1 MPPNAAET
9 GPAVRRGSEPRPASR
24 FARPPTAPHDF
35 GLDPSRSHRPWASA
49 AVPPRAVARSPAARR
64 WCRRTG
70 RAAGRAALRSRDC
83 TRVAPDP
90 RPRPR
95 SSPRS
100 RAPRRAPRSGS
111 VPISPITASSACRRA
126 PGGAVAMATGPSA
139 VSMATPRP
147 LLQRAPTGARLL
159 KRPESP
165 PDWPSWPVVLAL
177 LRKRAW
183 PAPPGTASARAL
195 LPRAGSA
202 PLSAHGP
209 APSPPHA
216 QALPA
221 RPGPAAGRL
230 PLSRSGPAAPRL
242 PSRGRSCRHGGCR

>member
-1 MPPNAAET
+1 MPQDGE
-9 GPAVRRGSEPRPASR
+9 GSP
-24 FARPPTAPHDF
+24 
-35 GLDPSRSHRPWASA
+35 
-49 AVPPRAVARSPAARR
+49 
-64 WCRRTG
+64 
-70 RAAGRAALRSRDC
+70 AALRSRDC

-177 LRKRAW
+177 LRKRGVACASGHRLTPRAAPARGLRAPQRPRARPE
-183 PAPPGTASARAL
+183 PAPRS
-195 LPRAGSA
+195 GSA
-202 PLSAHGP
+202 G
-209 APSPPHA
+209 
-216 QALPA
+216 PA
-221 RPGPAAGRL
+221 RPGWGRRSPGCGAPAAVSVRTCRTPAAEPRQVVPARRL
-230 PLSRSGPAAPRL
+230 PLS
-242 PSRGRSCRHGGCR
+242 SRRR